1 MTDSCE
7 GINFYVPGFIRS
19 TFKGLLLPGQKLE
32 EIFDQ
37 IGGLIFEGSNE
48 IKPDETVW
56 DSKTMTLNSKKPRTL
71 DMFFKKV
78 VKTEVESDVD
88 SNYSRNSI
96 SGSVLDNSSII
107 NRIKRSPDSTAQKSS
122 SSKKVADTPSK
133 KLKSKSNKSKSHQHS
148 VSSSEDESTGQTG
161 RNSPTYS
168 VDLFAEDIQ
177 NSSQQPHKINAELSL
192 SDEEITPSSQV
203 HKSSGQTSLK
213 KSNRQDS
220 LDREIS
226 SSSSEEESEQPTLS
240 KLDSIKT
247 SMKNIKEV
255 FSQIESNTE
264 KFSFG
269 DLTKDDELYI
279 LQCPS
284 EIDCKKFEGVE
295 LTLEGNSVI
304 SIDGDSKY
312 DCFSIKEKSKRCLYV
327 ALPDSNE
334 QGMKLG
340 VFQLSGNIILSENLG
355 IPYTKPIEDNDY
367 EHQDVPES
375 KELKKQKKNKDDIQ
389 SDVSLEISNTSLNEN
404 FPSQHDLKKKKKKKK
419 HRNTDDTLSDETAA
433 TECFSKD
440 VNDVLNQLASK
451 KKKSSDMN
459 SRFSE
464 SDNVKTEYEHTQII
478 PDTEDQETPM
488 KSKKKKKRRAEGT
501 ELNSSISDFSK
512 TNIVKTDWEDSE
524 IIPDTQDQ
532 GTLSKIKKKKNRST
546 EGTNWEDSQIIPD
559 TQDQETPSK
568 IKKKKKRGM
577 EDTDLDSSFSNKLQ
591 LVKAEWENSQI
602 IPDTQDQETPSKT
615 KRKKKRS
622 NEDTDLD
629 SSYSNKLV
637 KTDWEDSQII
647 QETPL
652 KVKKKR
658 RDKGDTTQ
666 DEATE
671 SEFFSENVTDVLNKL
686 VTKKKKKKHYSLGSN
701 EVTDYESEFEKS
713 LKIKREREESQV
725 ISDFQETPSKSKKRS
740 RKDVED
746 SEEFSKEYVPIKK
759 KKKKYS
765 HSGSQDM
772 L

>member
-532 GTLSKIKKKKNRST
+532 
-546 EGTNWEDSQIIPD
+546 
-559 TQDQETPSK
+559 ETPSK
-568 IKKKKKRGM
+568 IKKKKKR
-577 EDTDLDSSFSNKLQ
+577 DTDLDSSFSNKLQ